1 MRLLHALQ
9 RFNQAKAWARQL
21 LRVRGAQPVRPP
33 LPVRLRRA
41 APLSVGRL
49 EKRIVLDAGG
59 VLSAMGEL
67 VITSDAAVANET
79 VTIDSNTDGELQITQ
94 LGSPLEIVDHL
105 GAPVTSL
112 DTVTSIDV
120 SLGGGQDHL
129 VVDFHNAP
137 NDASLPSIT
146 YHGGPNS
153 DPGEAASDRLSL
165 IGDGTQTAVYS
176 LNTLLPAEGSITVG
190 DPALGSSTITFT
202 GLKPIEI
209 TGMSSTLLQAGDSGA
224 GDSPTVRITGE
235 FDLTANGSEAD
246 LQIHNG
252 ASLSGTGTVLAGDRT
267 ASVNLQSGSTLA
279 PGDSPGSLT
288 VANLNLSSGSTFAV
302 EIDDHDANDP
312 LAALP
317 GGIAG
322 VDYDQMRVEG
332 TVTIGTDVLLNL
344 EDLGSTEANPRD
356 VYTIIDNDGTDA
368 VVGRFVDTSNVVLE
382 NGGTVTAVGGLQ
394 YRIDYNGGDGND
406 VTLIGIPATRA
417 EVFVSHDFTQSPGSV
432 IADVDF
438 NTAGNQ
444 PGILGID
451 AFPTLEEAI
460 QSVDLGGTVYVDA
473 GTYVHTGTLR
483 IDRSV
488 TIEGQGMGQTEL
500 RKAGAPAGNY
510 DEAIRITADN
520 VTLRGMQ
527 LGWVD
532 FLANDYQGYVVLTQ
546 ADHTTIHQ
554 VQFGES
560 FGGNPLDDEGY
571 RSAIVFETA
580 DHLEVSDS
588 IFEGRWGRATIRDG
602 ADGSGENFLIT
613 RNEFRED
620 HFRWGPIAIGPQG
633 TFGEP
638 NNFAFSGEISFNYFG
653 NGLDP
658 VDFQSS
664 GDQNHTVT
672 ITNQGLTPD
681 GLLIDHNTFDWRD
694 TDTQNQNG
702 VHAQPAG
709 VYINPAFTNHTD
721 QIRIQDNIFYGFAY
735 GGQQP
740 GEEQPTWQPAAG
752 RFDGAIYLDGDGDF
766 GLVQDDRIDIGDSGS
781 FTVWINP
788 DVLGKR
794 QEIAGG
800 AVEFQLRHS
809 NDLYFYP
816 GNLGDGDTLV
826 WSTDTIAADTWTHLA
841 FTWDHASQQGHIYID
856 GVEVAYRSGYD
867 PDVSPDWTEIVD
879 TMQAIFIGRDPG
891 NPDARDFHGS
901 MDDLAFFDAVLSQT
915 EVQSVMTGGAA
926 TYAAD
931 ARMIAHWD
939 FDQTSGKTAIDN
951 QQGIEMRLV
960 TDGIVPLGP
969 EFVAGAGRFDGALAF
984 DGADDFATFQDA
996 TFDVGSSGTLNF
1008 WVQMD
1013 ATDRRN
1019 QFFEGPENGGFEM
1032 QYRTNG
1038 SGQVYG
1044 RTSTNGDY
1052 VIRSGGDA
1060 AVLDSGWHNIQY
1072 TWDFATS
1079 EMQIYVDG
1087 VESTYLSSYTPENLN
1102 WTSVA
1107 DTVNGL
1113 MFMGRDASSS
1123 DRFFDGMM
1131 DDVAW
1136 YDTAL
1141 STAERDAIRA
1151 AGVSTH
1157 ANLVA
1162 HWAFDQAPTAENT
1175 YTGDN
1180 GTSIVLYLQQLPP
1193 APPIQGSGVITP
1205 ADAVVVNNAFFAND
1219 VDSNQ
1224 TLDASNITGDDAN
1237 PFANGDQTN
1246 ATAIP
1251 LAEFYTLRFGSSAA
1265 YQSTQFQSDIA
1276 TTLPHIGAY
1285 QGDPIAVGVE
1295 DMLIVGTD
1303 QDDMLVVTFDG
1314 EASGTFV
1321 LTTGIGTADEITLGP
1336 VSFSDITSITF
1347 DSYGGDDVLKIVQ
1360 PDNGSIDV
1368 SGGIYFNAGSQANDG
1383 IGNDAIP
1390 GIDGDT
1396 LILEASPAMT
1406 TIDSVHYFFEDEG
1419 TVGHVGSIVITDA
1432 TNNGGLGGSTT
1443 IYYDGLEP
1451 IFDNLNVDDRSFTF
1465 NSSAATETITLSSP
1479 GDAVGP
1485 LPTPLDNKIVSDN
1498 GGIPLSEVV
1507 HFNNPNVS
1515 MTIHGGDGNQT
1526 INVDSLDSDY
1536 RAALTINGDDGGT
1549 DVVNFNS
1556 SLGTLLLGSGS
1567 VTGTLAVT
1575 AETINIHADV
1585 SIDTSGGVT
1594 DGDVT
1599 FDAVAGIAM
1608 HDSSTI
1614 AAGDADIRMTS
1625 QGDIAIS
1632 RITSAETVALT
1643 TTAGRIIDNRS
1654 SDEAANIT
1662 ATSAAL
1668 RAETGIGSGTAAD
1681 DADLDLDV
1689 SNLAAV
1695 TNAGDIHLQNAKELS
1710 VETVD
1715 GLSGIAV
1722 TDSLNNNALGNITI
1736 RTAGAF
1742 QIAAGTGVL
1751 NDDGGDITLAA
1762 EGTSIGDSLTI
1773 EADVTAAGGSGNIY
1787 LLAGDSITVAV
1798 VAITA
1803 TQAGAILLK
1812 SGTDFNN
1819 GSPQIGNAAGLIA
1832 LTGSAHVQTDAG
1844 HISLLSADSIDLG
1857 SDVRV
1862 QTADSGTIDL
1872 DSSVGEISMDATA
1885 ILESTDGDIRVSA
1898 HGDFTIG
1905 DIVATSANVSLIS
1918 ATGSI
1923 LDADANDSD
1932 LDVVAQR
1939 LRFNAAVGFGELGTG
1954 ANAIETSVVVVS
1966 GRSTSG
1972 GIHLIESDA
1981 VTVGD
1986 VDAMVYRVSATTV
1999 PTAIVD
2005 GSQGD
2010 LVTTADNGSIV
2021 LRSIAGDITLTDGT
2035 AAADGNAVVAHG
2047 NGNVLISAEGLDT
2060 DIVVDADVR
2069 STSGNLSLIAARDLQ
2084 LGGNVDIQTA
2094 GDGTIDVEAS
2104 TGSLAMDA
2112 TATLQSVAGDIRG
2125 LANNDLTI
2133 GDIFAT
2139 DANVSLTARTGSI
2152 LDADGDDADSD
2163 VTAQGLRLNAGNAV
2177 GTLGASSNAIETSVG
2192 VVTARAAAGG
2202 INLLESDAVTVGDV
2216 AITVNRVASDGSV
2229 VVVEDA
2235 AQSDLVTTADNG
2247 SIVLRSLAG
2256 DITLTDGNAATDG
2269 NAVVAHGSGNVFI
2282 AAEGIDTDIVAD
2294 ADVRSTSGNLS
2305 LIAAGDLQLNTNVDV
2320 QTGTD
2325 GTIDV
2330 EATTGSL
2337 AMNSTAT
2344 LQSDAGDI
2352 RGFANN
2358 DLTIGDIVATDAN
2371 VSLTAIDGSILDADP
2386 DDADIDV
2393 TAEGLRLNAANG
2405 IGTLGAS
2412 SNAIETSVGVVT
2424 ARAAAGGINL
2434 LESDAVTVV
2443 DVAITVKRVTSD
2455 TSVVEVID
2463 AAQSD
2468 LVTTADNGS
2477 IVLRSLAGDITLTN
2491 GTAAA
2496 DGNAV
2501 VAHGSGNVLI
2511 SAEGIDTDIVADA
2524 DIRSTSGNLSL
2535 IAAGD
2540 LKLNADVDVQTG
2552 TDGTIDVEASTGSL
2566 AMDATATLQSVTGD
2580 IRGLA
2585 NNDLTIG
2592 DIFAT
2597 DANVSLTAR
2606 TGSILDADPVD
2617 ADIDVTAEGLRL
2629 NAGNAVGTL
2638 GASSNAIETSVG
2650 VVTARAAAG
2659 GINLLETDAVTV
2671 GDVAITVNRVTS
2683 DASVVEVIDAAQNDL
2698 VTTADNGSIVLRS
2711 LAGDITLTDGT
2722 AAADG
2727 NAVVA
2732 DGSGNVL
2739 LQTISTTADI
2749 VIDASVRSE
2758 SGHVSINAADDIHQ
2772 NADLMTGGE
2781 GTISLTASNSNDD
2794 GVGNDG
2800 IVMRSDAQTV
2810 SGGGNIRLQAAGESD
2825 LFLGLIDAG
2834 TGDVSL
2840 LAERDVLDNN
2850 GSTLG
2855 NVRGDALRI
2864 VADANGNQTGTIGTS
2879 DTGNSIESNDH
2890 AIQTA
2895 VTTLAAVA
2903 ADGIYILESDAIA
2916 IDHTTDISVQQVG
2929 ADATVTTITDA
2940 SLSDLETTDAGPI
2953 KLKTLAGTITINE
2966 GDADDNG
2973 LHAAGLGDVLL
2984 AAGGDASDVVINAD
2998 VASDSGNVSL
3008 SAADDIA
3015 LAADLS
3021 TGGEGTVWSQAGN
3034 AFAETPAVDGF
3045 HMLVGSTI
3053 TSGADIAIE
3062 TLGESD
3068 LVVQAIDAGTDAVRL
3083 SAAGNIIDG
3092 NGATLNI
3099 TAGSVMLI
3107 ADANS
3112 DGEGSIGS
3120 PDPSSLPSDNLK
3132 AIDIAAQRVAARSAD
3147 GIYLHQT
3154 AGDLTVDTVSVDVNR
3169 VHFNS
3174 TTSEDSQTL
3183 ADLETTDSGSIKV
3196 VASDGDLTL
3205 DDGDDDGIAVSA
3217 AGGGDVL
3224 LDARGSGNLNING
3237 SVFSG
3242 SGQIGLQAQESIELA
3257 NDVTV
3262 QTGGDG
3268 TIAID
3273 ASLSAGTSGAI
3284 AMAAE
3289 ARVQTVNGD
3298 IHIAADQTISVGRIE
3313 TLANVSITS
3322 IAGSIVD
3329 TDMDDAAIDV
3339 TAAGLR
3345 MNALNGVGMLG
3356 ATANGLETQVATLSA
3371 RAGNGGVHVIEAD
3384 GLRIDDVAVQVQRPE
3399 FRSTQTTVND
3409 LAQSDLRTT
3418 DDGSIVLRSLAG
3430 EITLNEGTAS
3440 AGDGAIQAD
3449 GIGNVLIAAEG
3460 LGSQINANANIVSGV
3475 GNISLIAA
3483 DSIAVA
3489 AGVNVTTA
3497 ANGTIDLEATAG
3509 ALTMAAT
3516 ATLQTEAGDIRAA
3529 AGADLTIGDIVA
3541 TDADVSLIST
3551 GGSILDADPDD
3562 ADVDVTANRLRLAA
3576 AIGVG
3581 TATNA
3586 IETDVDTLSGRAT
3599 SGGIQLLETDS
3610 IAIDDVEVT
3619 VQRVGNDASSTDRTD
3634 ALQSDLRTTDG
3645 DGSIALQT
3653 IDGSITLNEGTAASG
3668 DGAISADGSGNV
3680 QIDANGADS
3689 DLIAGADIASG
3700 SGAIVIDASRNI
3712 LLNAFVDV
3720 TTAGAGTI
3728 DLTATTGNLTMA
3740 PTATLQSVAGNITGT
3755 AEQDVTIGDITSTM
3769 ANVILTSQS
3778 SQIIDA
3784 DPAGDSDQD
3793 IAAVEAILTA
3803 PLGIGV
3809 GNAIETS
3816 VDVLEAEATTSGTIE
3831 IVESDAIELRRVIT
3845 GDGRIA
3851 VTAGG
3856 TITATEVQSTNTSS
3870 SDAAI
3875 GQADSRDIALVA
3887 NGAASS
3893 ILVTKITAAAG
3904 ADVHLTADNDILD
3917 TDIDDDNL
3925 IFADDL
3931 HLIAGNQS
3939 DDGDNAVQLTTTIN
3953 DLQAEVSGSGRGDL
3967 EILETD
3973 ALNLVTSDEAT
3984 DADMLRTSNGE
3995 IRVSAG
4001 GSIVLADPDLSN
4013 DGGDRTADPEI
4024 VAGGDNGRILL
4035 QTDADLTIDE
4045 GVQIHA
4051 SQSTAGA
4058 VRIAAVG
4065 EILLGEQIEINTGAS
4080 TGVARVF
4087 APRPEEGVTDTA
4099 FYDYDTV
4106 TTTILA
4112 SEPGGFGGDL
4122 TIDVGTAGER
4132 GLAIEIDWGA
4142 ESNRFQVVDGIDGES
4157 MTTVHHT
4164 YTEAEILTTTLNGRS
4179 SSTNP
4184 VEVRFTVRQHES
4196 IVLEGASIEQGI
4208 SGAQI
4213 VDGGLVS
4220 STDNPQTSP
4229 LLENGEAQFTVPNLS
4244 IPTRLFFPPPEYPE
4258 LVRRLSEAYAE
4269 TSTLL
4274 TTTLTSTETS
4284 SVTTTTSRD
4293 EYFQI
4298 RVISPDPNIESEV
4311 PPERLP
4317 DDILSGDKLQTLFAN
4332 LPDGT
4337 YEIEYVLGEGNA
4349 RSILRVE
4356 IRQGKPIIPGEDL
4369 EGGLL
4374 KLKELD
4380 LDLLQE
4386 PALPIQQQPDDF
4398 ESTDATS
4405 SVDAAEFTLVDPSK
4419 PEHVIPQ
4426 VHAETP
4432 ERLDGWQDAVT
4443 TENDEGVTLATGS
4456 VLLGLLAKKQQRP
4469 RGGEYSLTRRI
4480 VRRFAK

>member
-1 MRLLHALQ
+1 M
-9 RFNQAKAWARQL
+9 
-21 LRVRGAQPVRPP
+21 
-33 LPVRLRRA
+33 
-41 APLSVGRL
+41 GRL
-49 EKRIVLDAGG
+49 EKRIVLDASG

-67 VITSDAAVANET
+67 VITSDAAAANET
-79 VTIDSNTDGELQITQ
+79 VTIDTNTDGELQITE
-94 LGSPLEIVDHL
+94 LGSPLEIVDEL
-105 GAPVTSL
+105 GAPVASL
-112 DTVTSIDV
+112 AGVTSIDV
-120 SLGGGQDHL
+120 SLGEGQDLL
-129 VVDFHNAP
+129 VVDFSAAP
-137 NDASLPSIT
+137 LPSSIPNIS
-146 YHGGPNS
+146 YHGG
-153 DPGEAASDRLSL
+153 AASDPSGAPLDRLSV
-165 IGDGTQTAVYS
+165 IGSGTQSAIYA
-176 LNTLLPAEGSITVG
+176 LDTLLPADGSLQVG
-190 DPALGSSTITFT
+190 DPSLASTTIAFD
-202 GLKPIEI
+202 GLQPIEI
-209 TGMSSTLLQAGDSGA
+209 TGMASTLLQTNDASG
-224 GDSPTVRITGE
+224 GSSTIEISGE
-235 FDLTANGSEAD
+235 FDLVGGGSDAD
-246 LQIHNG
+246 LNVHDG
-252 ASLSGTGTVLAGDRT
+252 AVLSGTGTVQAGDLT
-267 ASVNLQSGSTLA
+267 ANVNLQSGSTL
-279 PGDSPGSLT
+279 SPGNSPGIMA
-288 VANLNLSSGSTFAV
+288 VADLNFADNTTFDV
-302 EIDDHDANDP
+302 EIDDHDSADP
-312 LAALP
+312 LITP
-317 GGIAG
+317 TGGVAG
-322 VDYDQMRVEG
+322 IDYDQMQVQG
-332 TVTIGTDVLLNL
+332 SVTIGTGVVLDL

-356 VYTIIDNDGTDA
+356 VYTIIDNDGSDA
-368 VVGRFVDTSNVVLE
+368 IVGRFVDTSNVVLE
-382 NGGTVTAVGGLQ
+382 NGDTVTAAGGLR

-406 VTLIGIPATRA
+406 VVLTGIPASRS
-417 EVFVSHDFTQSPGSV
+417 EVFVSNSFTQTPGTL

-438 NTAGNQ
+438 NTDGNQ
-444 PGILGID
+444 PGLYGID
-451 AFPTLEEAI
+451 AFGTLAEAI
-460 QSVDLGGTVYVDA
+460 ANVDSGGTVYVDA
-473 GTYVHTGTLR
+473 GTFAHSGTLL

-488 TIEGQGMGQTEL
+488 TIEGQGMNQTEI
-500 RKAGAPAGNY
+500 RKAVAPVGID
-510 DEAIRITADN
+510 DEAIRLTADN

-532 FLANDYQGYVVLTQ
+532 FLSNDGQGNVVVTH
-546 ADHTTIHQ
+546 ADQTTIDR
-554 VQFGES
+554 VQFGETL
-560 FGGNPLDDEGY
+560 GGDPSNDEGY
-571 RSAIVFETA
+571 RSAIVFENA
-580 DHLEVSDS
+580 DDLVVSDS
-588 IFEGRWGRATIRDG
+588 NFAGRWASAAIRDG
-602 ADGSGENFLIT
+602 SGGSGERLLIT
-613 RNEFRED
+613 GNQFSED
-620 HFRWGPIAIGPQG
+620 HLHGEGPISIGSSPGAPGATVSG
-633 TFGEP
+633 TI
-638 NNFAFSGEISFNYFG
+638 AFNYFA
-653 NGLDP
+653 NGIDP
-658 VDFQSS
+658 TDTPSA
-664 GDQNHTVT
+664 GDQYITVAIADRVVGT
-672 ITNQGLTPD
+672 DGLT
-681 GLLIDHNTFDWRD
+681 IHNNTFHWHDASLPAESV
-694 TDTQNQNG
+694 G
-702 VHAQPAG
+702 VSIDPAIPG
-709 VYINPAFTNHTD
+709 ADRIS
-721 QIRIQDNIFYGFAY
+721 IQDNIFDGFA
-735 GGQQP
+735 
-740 GEEQPTWQPAAG
+740 
-752 RFDGAIYLDGDGDF
+752 
-766 GLVQDDRIDIGDSGS
+766 S
-781 FTVWINP
+781 
-788 DVLGKR
+788 
-794 QEIAGG
+794 
-800 AVEFQLRHS
+800 
-809 NDLYFYP
+809 
-816 GNLGDGDTLV
+816 
-826 WSTDTIAADTWTHLA
+826 
-841 FTWDHASQQGHIYID
+841 
-856 GVEVAYRSGYD
+856 
-867 PDVSPDWTEIVD
+867 
-879 TMQAIFIGRDPG
+879 
-891 NPDARDFHGS
+891 
-901 MDDLAFFDAVLSQT
+901 
-915 EVQSVMTGGAA
+915 
-926 TYAAD
+926 
-931 ARMIAHWD
+931 
-939 FDQTSGKTAIDN
+939 
-951 QQGIEMRLV
+951 
-960 TDGIVPLGP
+960 
-969 EFVAGAGRFDGALAF
+969 
-984 DGADDFATFQDA
+984 
-996 TFDVGSSGTLNF
+996 
-1008 WVQMD
+1008 
-1013 ATDRRN
+1013 
-1019 QFFEGPENGGFEM
+1019 
-1032 QYRTNG
+1032 
-1038 SGQVYG
+1038 
-1044 RTSTNGDY
+1044 
-1052 VIRSGGDA
+1052 GDA
-1060 AVLDSGWHNIQY
+1060 AAVQS
-1072 TWDFATS
+1072 
-1079 EMQIYVDG
+1079 
-1087 VESTYLSSYTPENLN
+1087 
-1102 WTSVA
+1102 
-1107 DTVNGL
+1107 
-1113 MFMGRDASSS
+1113 
-1123 DRFFDGMM
+1123 
-1131 DDVAW
+1131 
-1136 YDTAL
+1136 
-1141 STAERDAIRA
+1141 
-1151 AGVSTH
+1151 
-1157 ANLVA
+1157 
-1162 HWAFDQAPTAENT
+1162 
-1175 YTGDN
+1175 
-1180 GTSIVLYLQQLPP
+1180 
-1193 APPIQGSGVITP
+1193 SGVITP
-1205 ADAVVVNNAFFAND
+1205 VNAVVTNNVFFGND
-1219 VDSNQ
+1219 IDSNQ
-1224 TLDASNITGDDAN
+1224 PLDASNRTGADAD
-1237 PFANGDQTN
+1237 PFFDGEQVGFAGS
-1246 ATAIP
+1246 
-1251 LAEFYTLRFGSSAA
+1251 TLPDFFALRYGSAAA
-1265 YQSTQFQSDIA
+1265 YQSISFQADIA
-1276 TTLPHIGAY
+1276 TATPHIGAN
-1285 QGDPIAVGVE
+1285 QGDPTP
-1295 DMLIVGTD
+1295 VGTED
-1303 QDDMLVVTFDG
+1303 IVIAGTDLNDLLVVTFDG
-1314 EASGTFV
+1314 GGSGTFV
-1321 LTTGIGTADEITLGP
+1321 LTTGVGTASETTLGP
-1336 VSFSDITSITF
+1336 VVFSDITSLTF
-1347 DSYGGDDVLKIVQ
+1347 DSYGGDDVMKIVQ
-1360 PDNGSIDV
+1360 PDGGSIDV
-1368 SGGIYFNAGSQANDG
+1368 GGGIFFNAGSQTL
-1383 IGNDAIP
+1383 
-1390 GIDGDT
+1390 DGDA
-1396 LILEASPAMT
+1396 LILESGLAQT
-1406 TIDSVHYFFEDEG
+1406 TIDSVHYFFADEG
-1419 TVGHVGSIVITDA
+1419 IAGHVGSIAITDA
-1432 TNNGGLGGSTT
+1432 SHNGGLGGTTT
-1443 IYYDGLEP
+1443 IHYDGLEP
-1451 IFDNLNVDDRSFTF
+1451 IYDSLNVDDRSFTF
-1465 NSSAATETITLSSP
+1465 NSTAAIETITLSSP
-1479 GDAVGP
+1479 GDSADP
-1485 LPTPLDNKIVSDN
+1485 MLPPLDNKIGSEF
-1498 GGIPLSEVV
+1498 GGVPLSEVV

-1515 MTIHGGDGNQT
+1515 LTINGGDGDQT
-1526 INVDSLDSDY
+1526 INIDSLDADY
-1536 RAALTINGDDGGT
+1536 HAALSINGDDGVA

-1556 SLGTLLLGSGS
+1556 SLGALLLGSGS
-1567 VTGTLAVT
+1567 VTGTLTVT
-1575 AETINIHADV
+1575 AETIAIHDGV
-1585 SIDTSGGVT
+1585 SIDTSGGDT

-1599 FDAVAGIAM
+1599 FDAIAGITM
-1608 HDSSTI
+1608 HDTSTL
-1614 AAGDADIRMTS
+1614 AAGTADVRMS
-1625 QGDIAIS
+1625 AQGDIGIS
-1632 RITSAETVALT
+1632 RIVSAETVAIT
-1643 TTAGRIIDNRS
+1643 TTDGRIVDNRS
-1654 SDEAANIT
+1654 SDESANIT

-1668 RAETGIGSGTAAD
+1668 RSATGIGSGTAAD

-1710 VETVD
+1710 VTTVD
-1715 GLSGIAV
+1715 GLSGIAII
-1722 TDSLNNNALGNITI
+1722 DPLNNNALGIITI

-1742 QIAAGTGVL
+1742 QVAVGNGIL
-1751 NDDGGDITLAA
+1751 NSDGGDITLAA
-1762 EGTSIGDSLTI
+1762 EGNTVDSDLSI
-1773 EADVTAAGGSGNIY
+1773 AAAVTASGGSGNIH
-1787 LLAGDSITVAV
+1787 LLAGDSIAVAAVAV
-1798 VAITA
+1798 TA
-1803 TQAGAILLK
+1803 TQAGAILLS

-1819 GSPQIGNAAGLIA
+1819 GSPRIGSAAGQIA
-1832 LTGSAHVQTDAG
+1832 LTSAARVQSDAG
-1844 HISLLSADSIDLG
+1844 HISLLSADSIGLG
-1857 SDVRV
+1857 SDVQV
-1862 QTADSGTIDL
+1862 QTSGSGTIDL
-1872 DSSVGEISMDATA
+1872 YSTGGAIAMDTTA
-1885 ILESTDGDIRVSA
+1885 ILQSTDGDIRVSA
-1898 HGDFTIG
+1898 HDDFTIG
-1905 DIVATSANVSLIS
+1905 DIVASAATVSLTS

-1939 LRFNAAVGFGELGTG
+1939 LRFDAAVGFGELG
-1954 ANAIETSVVVVS
+1954 ASSNAIETSVDVVS
-1966 GRSTSG
+1966 GRSASG
-1972 GIHLIESDA
+1972 GIHLVESDG

-1986 VDAMVYRVSATTV
+1986 VDATVYRVSATTV

-2005 GSQGD
+2005 GSQSD
-2010 LVTTADNGSIV
+2010 LVTIGGNGSVV
-2021 LRSIAGDITLTDGT
+2021 LRSLAGDITLTDGT
-2035 AAADGNAVVAHG
+2035 ATADGNAVVAHG
-2047 NGNVLISAEGLDT
+2047 SGNVLIAAEGIDADT
-2060 DIVVDADVR
+2060 VVDADIR
-2069 STSGNLSLIAARDLQ
+2069 STSGNLSLIAAGDLK
-2084 LGGNVDIQTA
+2084 LNADVDVQT
-2094 GDGTIDVEAS
+2094 GTDGTIDVEAS
-2104 TGSLAMDA
+2104 AGLLTMDA

-2125 LANNDLTI
+2125 VANNDLTI

-2139 DANVSLTARTGSI
+2139 NANVSLTARTGSI
-2152 LDADGDDADSD
+2152 LDADGDDID
-2163 VTAQGLRLNAGNAV
+2163 VTAQGLRLNAAEGI
-2177 GTLGASSNAIETSVG
+2177 GTLGASSNAIETSIG
-2192 VVTARAAAGG
+2192 VVTARAAVGG

-2216 AITVNRVASDGSV
+2216 AITVNRVASDASV

-2235 AQSDLVTTADNG
+2235 AQSDLGTTADNG

-2256 DITLTDGNAATDG
+2256 DVTLTDGHAATDG
-2269 NAVVAHGSGNVFI
+2269 NAVVADGSGNVLI
-2282 AAEGIDTDIVAD
+2282 AAEGIDADIV
-2294 ADVRSTSGNLS
+2294 V
-2305 LIAAGDLQLNTNVDV
+2305 
-2320 QTGTD
+2320 
-2325 GTIDV
+2325 
-2330 EATTGSL
+2330 
-2337 AMNSTAT
+2337 
-2344 LQSDAGDI
+2344 
-2352 RGFANN
+2352 
-2358 DLTIGDIVATDAN
+2358 
-2371 VSLTAIDGSILDADP
+2371 
-2386 DDADIDV
+2386 
-2393 TAEGLRLNAANG
+2393 
-2405 IGTLGAS
+2405 
-2412 SNAIETSVGVVT
+2412 
-2424 ARAAAGGINL
+2424 
-2434 LESDAVTVV
+2434 
-2443 DVAITVKRVTSD
+2443 
-2455 TSVVEVID
+2455 
-2463 AAQSD
+2463 
-2468 LVTTADNGS
+2468 
-2477 IVLRSLAGDITLTN
+2477 
-2491 GTAAA
+2491 
-2496 DGNAV
+2496 
-2501 VAHGSGNVLI
+2501 
-2511 SAEGIDTDIVADA
+2511 DA

-2566 AMDATATLQSVTGD
+2566 AMDATATLQSVAGD
-2580 IRGLA
+2580 IRGVA

-2592 DIFAT
+2592 DIVAT

-2606 TGSILDADPVD
+2606 TGSILDADPDD
-2617 ADIDVTAEGLRL
+2617 ADIDVTAQGLRL
-2629 NAGNAVGTL
+2629 NAAEGIGTL
-2638 GASSNAIETSVG
+2638 GASSNAIETSVD

-2659 GINLLETDAVTV
+2659 GINLLESNGITV

-2683 DASVVEVIDAAQNDL
+2683 DASVVEVIDGAQSDL
-2698 VTTADNGSIVLRS
+2698 VTTSDNGSIVLRS
-2711 LAGDITLTDGT
+2711 LAGDVTLTDGT

-2732 DGSGNVL
+2732 HGSGNVL
-2739 LQTISTTADI
+2739 LQTIATTADI
-2749 VIDASVRSE
+2749 IIDGDVRSQ

-2850 GSTLG
+2850 GATLV

-2903 ADGIYILESDAIA
+2903 GDGIYILESDAIA

-2929 ADATVTTITDA
+2929 ADATVTTITDT

-2966 GDADDNG
+2966 GDVDDNG
-2973 LHAAGLGDVLL
+2973 VRAAGLGDVLI
-2984 AAGGDASDVVINAD
+2984 AAGGNASDVVINAG
-2998 VASDSGNVSL
+2998 VSSDLGNVSI
-3008 SAADDIA
+3008 SAGDDIA

-3021 TGGEGTVWSQAGN
+3021 AGGEGTVWIQAGN

-3045 HMLVGSTI
+3045 HMLAGSTI
-3053 TSGADIAIE
+3053 TSGGDIAIE
-3062 TLGESD
+3062 SLGESD

-3083 SAAGNIIDG
+3083 SAAGNIVDG
-3092 NGATLNI
+3092 NGAALNI
-3099 TAGSVMLI
+3099 TAGAVMLI

-3154 AGDLTVDTVSVDVNR
+3154 AGDLIVDAVTVDVNR

-3205 DDGDDDGIAVSA
+3205 DDGDDDGGAVSA

-3268 TIAID
+3268 TIVID

-3289 ARVQTVNGD
+3289 ARVQTENGD

-3345 MNALNGVGMLG
+3345 MNAFDGVGVLG

-3371 RAGNGGVHVIEAD
+3371 RAGSGGVHVIEAD

-3399 FRSTQTTVND
+3399 FRSTLTTVND

-3497 ANGTIDLEATAG
+3497 ANGTIDLEATTG

-3516 ATLQTEAGDIRAA
+3516 ATLQTDAGDIRAA

-3562 ADVDVTANRLRLAA
+3562 ANVDVTAIRLRLAA

-3599 SGGIQLLETDS
+3599 SGGNQLLETDN

-3619 VQRVGNDASSTDRTD
+3619 VQRIANDATSTNLTD
-3634 ALQSDLRTTDG
+3634 ALQSDLRTTG
-3645 DGSIALQT
+3645 GSGSIALQT
-3653 IDGSITLNEGTAASG
+3653 LDGSITLNEGTAATG
-3668 DGAISADGSGNV
+3668 DGAISANGSGNV
-3680 QIDANGADS
+3680 QINASGVDS
-3689 DLIAGADIASG
+3689 DLIAGADVASG
-3700 SGAIVIDASRNI
+3700 SGAIVLDASRNI
-3712 LLNAFVDV
+3712 LLNAGVDV

-3728 DLTATTGNLTMA
+3728 ALTATTGNLTMA

-3755 AEQDVTIGDITSTM
+3755 AAQDVTIGDITSTM

-3816 VDVLEAEATTSGTIE
+3816 VDVLEAEATTSGTIA

-3856 TITATEVQSTNTSS
+3856 TITATEVQSTNASS

-3984 DADMLRTSNGE
+3984 DADVLRTSNGE

-4035 QTDADLTIDE
+4035 QTDGDLTIDE

-4051 SQSTAGA
+4051 AQSTVGA
-4058 VRIAAVG
+4058 VRISAVG
-4065 EILLGEQIEINTGAS
+4065 EIVLGDQIEINTGAS

-4106 TTTILA
+4106 STTILA

-4122 TIDVGTAGER
+4122 TIDVGTTGER

-4142 ESNRFQVVDGIDGES
+4142 ESGRFEVVDGIDGDS
-4157 MTTVHHT
+4157 MTTVHHM
-4164 YTEAEILTTTLNGRS
+4164 YTEAEVLTSTLNGRV
-4179 SSTNP
+4179 SSTSP
-4184 VEVRFTVRQHES
+4184 IEVRFAVRQHES
-4196 IVLEGASIEQGI
+4196 IVMEGASIQQGL
-4208 SGAQI
+4208 SGTQI
-4213 VDGGLVS
+4213 VDGGLIS
-4220 STDNPQTSP
+4220 STDNPITTP
-4229 LLENGEAQFTVPNLS
+4229 LLENGETSFMVPNLS

-4258 LVRRLSEAYAE
+4258 LVRRVSESYIE

-4274 TTTLTSTETS
+4274 TTTTHSTETTT
-4284 SVTTTTSRD
+4284 VTTTTARD

-4298 RVISPDPNIESEV
+4298 RVISPDPNVESEV

-4337 YEIEYVLGEGNA
+4337 YEVEYVLGEGNA

-4380 LDLLQE
+4380 LDSLKSTPSE
-4386 PALPIQQQPDDF
+4386 PAATPSDLETTQVTPTAVESDFSAGELAGASVISAEPTPLDDRQTPHAWQPEPPTSRDDGLA
-4398 ESTDATS
+4398 DATTERPNELIAT
-4405 SVDAAEFTLVDPSK
+4405 AAGTSL
-4419 PEHVIPQ
+4419 I
-4426 VHAETP
+4426 
-4432 ERLDGWQDAVT
+4432 GWM
-4443 TENDEGVTLATGS
+4443 
-4456 VLLGLLAKKQQRP
+4456 AKKRN
-4469 RGGEYSLTRRI
+4469 RHTGGEFSLTRRI
-4480 VRRFAK
+4480 ARRFAK